1 MKLAKLFMAWSSD
14 NHAQLIL
21 LLVLILS
28 QHYIYFG
35 NSEDPMIYIFNKTSL
50 NHISSY
56 RLVKGNGGITDMA
69 MFAPDVQ
76 PVATSKLNTAI

>member
-1 MKLAKLFMAWSSD
+1 M
-14 NHAQLIL
+14 
-21 LLVLILS
+21 
-28 QHYIYFG
+28 YFG

-50 NHISSY
+50 NQISSY

-76 PVATSKLNTAI
+76 PPATSKLTTAI

>member
-1 MKLAKLFMAWSSD
+1 MKLAKLFMAWLND
-14 NHAQLIL
+14 NYAHRIL
-21 LLVLILS
+21 LLVLILL
-28 QHYIYFG
+28 QNYIYFG
-35 NSEDPMIYIFNKTSL
+35 NNEDPMIYIFNKTSL

-76 PVATSKLNTAI
+76 PPATSKLTTAI